1 MLYSPESGI
10 EMCDLGCSSGNT
22 TMRIAQRFPQSQVH
36 GADVGSEA
44 IENARRAAAEKGIT
58 NCHFHVADIMNM
70 PGDWTE
76 KYDYVI
82 MYDVLHDVPNV
93 TKALREIYRIL
104 KKGSYLSV
112 IDINLHSKLEDNADN
127 KTAPSEYGFSLFN
140 CLPTSLSVEGSE
152 GMGAAWG
159 KEKALRM
166 IGEAGFT
173 DVKVVQVLGGEVHMI
188 GKK

>member
-1 MLYSPESGI
+1 
-10 EMCDLGCSSGNT
+10 MCDLGCSLGNT
-22 TMRIAQRFPQSQVH
+22 TLRIAQKFPKSQVH
-36 GADVGSEA
+36 GADIGEDA
-44 IENARRAAAEKGIT
+44 IANAKKAANEKGVP
-58 NCHFHVADIMNM
+58 NCHFHVVDIANM
-70 PGDWTE
+70 PADWTE
-76 KYDYVI
+76 KWDYII

-93 TKALREIYRIL
+93 TKALSEIYRTL

-112 IDINLHSKLEDNADN
+112 IDINLHTDLADNADN
-127 KTAPSEYGFSLFN
+127 RTAPSEYGFSLFN

-166 IGEAGFT
+166 IAEAGFT
-173 DVKVVQVLGGEVHMI
+173 DVKIAKVLGGEVHMI